1 MAMSIRCA
9 LLAVVPIV
17 LMGAAALAQQPAVV
31 TIATVMSVPSV
42 ANFWAIEKGF
52 FREAGVD
59 VRVEVIDSLTKAVAL
74 LATNQIQLAQGG
86 LNAGFFNAVG
96 QGLPV
101 ALALESGSTPVNHN
115 FIVRSDLKEVIK
127 TPADL
132 KGRNVAVSGAGS
144 LSVYEL
150 ASLMGAVGMTLA
162 DVNVKQLSFPQ
173 MAPAMASKALDVAL
187 MVAPFSDRAIAQ
199 NIGVPWIDPEEGF
212 LKVLPM
218 TSLAY
223 MASADW
229 VRQNRDIAGKVVLA
243 LIRAGRDYCQAYHHG
258 PQRDEML
265 EMMVR
270 HGIGADRDSLD
281 RVKWQARTPD
291 GLVNLDSLRDIKRVY
306 KAEGLVERDPPD
318 DRLVIADLAASA
330 AKALGPFKLIN
341 EASPLKGC
349 R

>member
-1 MAMSIRCA
+1 MFARARIA
-9 LLAVVPIV
+9 LFVALAVLSSP
-17 LMGAAALAQQPAVV
+17 ARAQQPVV

-42 ANFWAIEKGF
+42 ANFWALEKGY

-59 VRVEVIDSLTKAVAL
+59 VRVEPIDSLSKAVAL

-101 ALALESGSTPVNHN
+101 KLALESGSTPVSHN
-115 FIVRSDLKEVIK
+115 FFVRSDLKDVIK

-150 ASLMGAVGMTLA
+150 ASLMESVGMTLA
-162 DVNVKQLSFPQ
+162 DVNVKQLAFPQ
-173 MAPAMASKALDVAL
+173 MAPALASKALDVAL
-187 MVAPFSDRAIAQ
+187 MVAPFGDRAAAQGIAE
-199 NIGVPWIDPEEGF
+199 PWIDPEEGF

-229 VRQNRDIAGKVVLA
+229 IRQNREIAGKVVRA
-243 LIRAGRDYCQAYHHG
+243 LVRAGRDYCQAYHHG
-258 PQRDEML
+258 SNRGEML
-265 EMMVR
+265 DMMTRV
-270 HGIGADRDSLD
+270 GIGADRAALD
-281 RVKWQARTPD
+281 AMAWQARTPD
-291 GLVNLDSLRDIKRVY
+291 GLVNIASLRDMQRIY
-306 KAEGLVERDPPD
+306 KAEGFVGKDAPD
-318 DRLVIADLAASA
+318 DRLVVAELAADA
-330 AKALGPFKLIN
+330 AKSLGRFTLIN